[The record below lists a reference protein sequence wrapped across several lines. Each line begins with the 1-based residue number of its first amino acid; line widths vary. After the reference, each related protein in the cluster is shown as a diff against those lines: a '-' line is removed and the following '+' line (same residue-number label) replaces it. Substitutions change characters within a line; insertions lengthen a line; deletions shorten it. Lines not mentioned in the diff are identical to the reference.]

1 MGATRIAHAGE
12 PEDPGRPPEPLASWY
27 ARRRYRSEDYPP
39 QLLAQC
45 KGERTVTVIV
55 PTRECAAT
63 IGGVLEDSVG
73 PLAEHGLVDELV
85 VVDAGS
91 ADGTAAAAR
100 RAGARVLFED
110 ELDAQLGPALGKGD
124 AMWRALRATGG
135 EIVCFLDGDTADPT
149 PYHLQGLLGPLLVD
163 NSLALVKGAFDRPLD
178 ADGVKFPHEG
188 GRVTELMARPLLNLH
203 EPLLAGFAQPL
214 AGEFSARRALL
225 ERCRFP
231 VGYGVEI
238 AILIDGL
245 RARGLDALAE
255 CQLGPVRTVTNRCGR
270 SARWRTRCWPRSS
283 TGLPRRSGPERSTR
297 MAVTCVRGKAARS
310 LGCRCWSVRRSARRC
325 AITYM

>member
-1 MGATRIAHAGE
+1 MSATGIAPAGE
-12 PEDPGRPPEPLASWY
+12 PEDAGRLPEPVASWY
-27 ARRRYRSEDYPP
+27 ARRRYRAEDYPP
-39 QLLAQC
+39 QRLAKC
-45 KGERTVTVIV
+45 KRGRTVTVIV
-55 PTRECAAT
+55 PTRGCAAT
-63 IGGVLEDSVG
+63 IGGVLEESVG

-91 ADGTAAAAR
+91 ADGTATVAR

-110 ELDAQLGPALGKGD
+110 ELERQLGPALGKGD

-135 EIVCFLDGDTADPT
+135 EIVCFLNGDTVDPT
-149 PYHLQGLLGPLLVD
+149 PRHLQGLLGPLLVD
-163 NSLALVKGAFDRPLD
+163 DALALVKGAFDRPLD

-225 ERCRFP
+225 ERCPFP

-238 AILIDGL
+238 AVLIDAL
-245 RARGLDALAE
+245 RAQGLDALAE
-255 CQLGPVRTVTNRCGR
+255 CQLGTRQNRHQSLRALGEMAYAVLAAVEHRIVPARRTGSHGR
-270 SARWRTRCWPRSS
+270 YLRPWQD
-283 TGLPRRSGPERSTR
+283 G
-297 MAVTCVRGKAARS
+297 AVTRVPVLERPPIRS
-310 LGCRCWSVRRSARRC
+310 VVAL
-325 AITYM
+325 